1 MRLATLHP
9 ERAFTRSF
17 NGFRCFVSPLHP
29 ACTVPSGGTVLL
41 RPHGLIMLSDRIAG
55 FFASEA
61 FMPHGMCFRWDPVLL
76 WLHVI
81 SDFLIGAAYFAIP
94 VALAV
99 FTMRRTD
106 LRYRWMV
113 GLFMLFILA
122 CGTTHFFSIWVI
134 WNPDYGIEGVLKAVT
149 ALVSVATAIL
159 LWPALPT
166 LLALPSPDMLAQTN
180 ADLRAEVT
188 RRRQAETRLQG
199 LNAELE
205 RRVAERTRELEARNA
220 ELQEEVAQR
229 QEVERQLVAERDR
242 AEVANQSKSQ
252 FLALMSHELRTPLNA
267 IMGFSEVLKTEAF
280 GPLGQPRYREYAA
293 DIHASGGHLLE
304 LITEILDLSKIEA
317 GKMELSEET
326 VVLDD
331 VLSETQRL
339 FRDKTGA
346 QGLAFETAATRGV
359 TLAAD
364 RLALK
369 QMLINLVSN
378 ALKFTPHGGR
388 IDVRSRRTDDG
399 NLELAVADTGPGMN
413 QEELEQAVGAFGQ
426 TAEGRKA
433 GGTGLGLTLTA
444 ALAHLHGG
452 RLDIDS
458 VPGQGT
464 TATIVLPAWRL
475 RDPGDGADGAKG

>member
-1 MRLATLHP
+1 M
-9 ERAFTRSF
+9 F
-17 NGFRCFVSPLHP
+17 
-29 ACTVPSGGTVLL
+29 
-41 RPHGLIMLSDRIAG
+41 SDRIAG
-55 FFASEA
+55 FFASEE
-61 FMPHGMCFRWDPVLL
+61 FMPHGMCFMWEPALV
-76 WLHVI
+76 WLHVV
-81 SDFLIGAAYFAIP
+81 SDFLTGAAYFSIP

-99 FTMRRTD
+99 FAVRRTD
-106 LRYRWMV
+106 LQYRWMV
-113 GLFMLFILA
+113 GLFMLFIVA

-134 WNPDYGIEGVLKAVT
+134 WNPDYGIQGILKATT
-149 ALVSVATAIL
+149 ALASVATAIV
-159 LWPALPT
+159 LWPILPK
-166 LLALPSPDMLAQTN
+166 LLALPSPNMLSATN
-180 ADLRAEVT
+180 AELRAEVD
-188 RRRQAETRLQG
+188 RRREAETRLQG

-205 RRVAERTRELEARNA
+205 RRVAERTAELEARNA
-220 ELQEEVAQR
+220 ELRREIAQR
-229 QEVERQLVAERDR
+229 HDVERQLVAERDR

-280 GPLGQPRYREYAA
+280 GPLGQPRYRDYAA

-317 GKMELSEET
+317 GKMELSEEL
-326 VVLDD
+326 VPLDEVLN
-331 VLSETQRL
+331 EAKRL
-339 FRDKTGA
+339 FRDKADAHGLSFDSGA
-346 QGLAFETAATRGV
+346 TAAV
-359 TLAAD
+359 TLTAD
-364 RLALK
+364 RLAVK

-378 ALKFTPHGGR
+378 AIKFTPTGGR
-388 IDVRSRRTDDG
+388 VDVRTRFADDG
-399 NLELAVADTGPGMN
+399 NLELSVADTGPGMN

-475 RDPGDGADGAKG
+475 DQSGSAPGTAASR